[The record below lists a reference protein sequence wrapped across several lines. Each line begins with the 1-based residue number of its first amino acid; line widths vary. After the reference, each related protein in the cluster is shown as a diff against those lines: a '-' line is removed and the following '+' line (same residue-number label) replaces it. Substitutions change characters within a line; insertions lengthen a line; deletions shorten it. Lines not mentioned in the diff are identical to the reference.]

1 LTGLFFANG
10 EPEKANH
17 YLEEDIKFWL
27 KKAEEQN
34 PCDAYFNLM
43 YIYSAMGN
51 KTKGMESVRM
61 ILACKDFEI
70 EPFRLFEL
78 KIHPIF
84 ESIREEPD
92 FQKLIKKNEARIQPE
107 MKKIKKIL
115 QNYWSEN

>member
-1 LTGLFFANG
+1 M
-10 EPEKANH
+10 
-17 YLEEDIKFWL
+17 EEDIKFWL
-27 KKAEEQN
+27 KKTEHKN
-34 PCDAYFNLM
+34 PDSTCLASFTLM
-43 YIYSAMGN
+43 HIYSAMGN
-51 KTKGMESVRM
+51 KSKAMENVRM
-61 ILACKDFEI
+61 VLACKHFEI
-70 EPFRLFEL
+70 QPFRLFEL